1 MDRFPLFK
9 FQNMLR
15 RRVTNM
21 WLKILILII
30 MGIAAI
36 LFINYLD
43 VIGKLSNVYLIAIV
57 LLVMVFTS
65 LIKIKR

>member
-1 MDRFPLFK
+1 
-9 FQNMLR
+9 
-15 RRVTNM
+15 
-21 WLKILILII
+21 